1 MTLADARAAILTSLA
16 RVNVAY
22 GQPLFNE
29 WVLISL
35 RSDRSAILAYEGP
48 RAESYKKHFTLDM
61 ASMMKE
67 LAHQKLGVGDFAFAT
82 EAHGTH
88 YDGCMRVGATSYLF
102 CNHTQRTMTEIRQ
115 SPLWLSAQKHWVE
128 LSQAVSADP
137 LE

>member
-1 MTLADARAAILTSLA
+1 MTLAEARDAIHTALARANA
-16 RVNVAY
+16 AY

-29 WVLISL
+29 WVLVSL
-35 RSDRSAILAYEGP
+35 RADRGAILSYDGP
-48 RAESYKKHFTLDM
+48 RAESYKKQFTHDM

-67 LAHQKLGVGDFAFAT
+67 LAGHKLVVGDFAFAA

-115 SPLWLSAQKHWVE
+115 SPLWLNAQKHWVE
-128 LSQAVSADP
+128 LSQTVSSDP
-137 LE
+137 LV